1 MTDPPDRPRQ
11 QPGRPRS
18 AGEDRHPRLWTRA
31 RWRLLGIEPAQAGDE
46 ALGIPAAIGMMR
58 SDELSAP
65 PPDVR
70 RPAPVV
76 LGAAVCHVAPVDD
89 DGDFRSRQVLSW
101 AYSTPRARSSSW

>member
-1 MTDPPDRPRQ
+1 MTDPPDRRRP

-18 AGEDRHPRLWTRA
+18 TREDRHPRLRTQA

-58 SDELSAP
+58 SDELPAP

-70 RPAPVV
+70 RPVLVV
-76 LGAAVCHVAPVDD
+76 LAADVGHVAPLDYECT
-89 DGDFRSRQVLSW
+89 FL
-101 AYSTPRARSSSW
+101 YSPDHP